1 MAFIEYSYVDIVKSH
16 FLEKKKDLQLGLIF
30 FPGKYPFVKKTKFS
44 KGCPFLSSMAI
55 PKTVI
60 EDYVFLGCPALKKKK
75 RTFHVHKN
83 MGVKSCFKDCRAKDF
98 FHMDLWL
105 FISIIKT
112 KT

>member
-75 RTFHVHKN
+75 N
-83 MGVKSCFKDCRAKDF
+83 ISC
-98 FHMDLWL
+98 
-105 FISIIKT
+105 S
-112 KT
+112 